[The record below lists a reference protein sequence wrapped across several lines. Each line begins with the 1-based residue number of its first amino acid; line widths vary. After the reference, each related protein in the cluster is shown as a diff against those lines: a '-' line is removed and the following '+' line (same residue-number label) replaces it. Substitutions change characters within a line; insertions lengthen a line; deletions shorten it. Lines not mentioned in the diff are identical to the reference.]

1 MVETLIPKTEMACV
15 MIVAG
20 GLKGQ
25 LGSLVKRDKTRAKA
39 DVQLLRD
46 RDQIKRLDYDD
57 ICEYAGN
64 IHDED
69 DY

>member
-1 MVETLIPKTEMACV
+1 MLLMSFPLHCAHTV
-15 MIVAG
+15 M
-20 GLKGQ
+20 Q
-25 LGSLVKRDKTRAKA
+25 LGSLLKRDKTRALA

-46 RDQIKRLDYDD
+46 RDRIERLDYDD

-64 IHDED
+64 VHDED